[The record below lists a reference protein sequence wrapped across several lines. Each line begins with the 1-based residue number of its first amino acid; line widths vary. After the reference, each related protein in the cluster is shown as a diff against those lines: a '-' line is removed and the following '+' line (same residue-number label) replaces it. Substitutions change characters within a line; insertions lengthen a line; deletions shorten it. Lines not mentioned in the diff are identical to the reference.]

1 MKIDMSNIK
10 AKVKKAADK
19 TEEKMQKGVEWCGE
33 AFVKVYDF
41 CESHPMLSIT
51 TAIFGITGLAVL
63 AGKNSEFQ
71 DSSNPYEFGSDEGDG
86 DSVMEL
92 LTNLS
97 DNINLKHG
105 EGVFIEGNETGG
117 NTICHYEKNLVLPEG
132 NDEE

>member
-19 TEEKMQKGVEWCGE
+19 AEEKMQKGVEWCGE

-63 AGKNSEFQ
+63 TGKTSEFK
-71 DSSNPYEFGSDEGDG
+71 DSSNSYEFGSDEGNG

-97 DNINLKHG
+97 DNINLKYG

-117 NTICHYEKNLVLPEG
+117 NTICHYEKNLVLPE
-132 NDEE
+132 EEEEE

>member
-1 MKIDMSNIK
+1 MKLEKEKIK
-10 AKVKKAADK
+10 AKIKNVADK
-19 TEEKMQKGVEWCGE
+19 AEEKMQKGVEWCGE

-51 TAIFGITGLAVL
+51 TAVFGITGLAVL
-63 AGKNSEFQ
+63 AGKNSEFK
-71 DSSNPYEFGSDEGDG
+71 DSSDSYELGTDEGNG

-97 DNINLKHG
+97 DNINLKYG

-117 NTICHYEKNLVLPEG
+117 NTICHYEKNLVLPE
-132 NDEE
+132 DSEE

>member
-1 MKIDMSNIK
+1 MKLEKEKIK
-10 AKVKKAADK
+10 AKAKELADK
-19 TEEKMQKGVEWCGE
+19 AEEKMQKGVEWCGE

-51 TAIFGITGLAVL
+51 TAIFSMTGLAVL
-63 AGKNSEFQ
+63 VGKNSEFK
-71 DSSNPYEFGSDEGDG
+71 DSSDSYNLGSDEGNG
-86 DSVMEL
+86 DSLMSI

-97 DNINLKHG
+97 DDIKLKYG

-132 NDEE
+132 DDEE